1 MPQIQAA
8 QQAVTQITVVEPESG
23 KQDDALTLM
32 TERARFMARQ
42 PGFISISLHRSLD
55 GRRIVNYV
63 QWRDRESLK
72 AAHSAPEFRKEWA
85 HFSEVA
91 DEIDPHLYEV
101 TTVLDDGSE
110 QTGTVK
116 RSRMRSGA

>member
-1 MPQIQAA
+1 MPQIQADK
-8 QQAVTQITVVEPESG
+8 QPVTQITIVESEPD
-23 KQDDALTLM
+23 KQAEALSLM

-63 QWRDRESLK
+63 QWQSLDLLRS
-72 AAHSAPEFRKEWA
+72 AHQSPEFRKECG
-85 HFSEVA
+85 HFDQLT

-101 TTVLDDGSE
+101 AHVMDGS
-110 QTGTVK
+110 Q
-116 RSRMRSGA
+116 

>member
-1 MPQIQAA
+1 MPQIQADK
-8 QQAVTQITVVEPESG
+8 QPVTQITIVESEPD
-23 KQDDALTLM
+23 KQAEALSLM

-63 QWRDRESLK
+63 QWQSLDLLRS
-72 AAHSAPEFRKEWA
+72 AHQSPEFRKEWG
-85 HFSEVA
+85 HFDQLT

-101 TTVLDDGSE
+101 AHVMDGS
-110 QTGTVK
+110 Q
-116 RSRMRSGA
+116 